1 MTDAHPLALRGKLVL
16 GGELVD
22 GAVVIEGDRIAAISR
37 SGRDGDLPTTVI
49 DAPIVSPGF
58 VDLQVN
64 GAYGVEVHDSADALA
79 LIARSLPATGVTA
92 FLPTIISS
100 LPDAYDRA
108 FAVHDAA
115 RGSAGA
121 RILGLHLEGPF
132 LAPERKGAHPVEAI
146 EDATDELFA
155 RLVGWPSLRLMTL
168 APERHGGIERIRQ
181 LVARGVLVSLGHSES
196 TWEQF
201 ETGVDAGAR
210 MATHLYNAMS
220 SFTHREPHA
229 AGAALTDDRVTVG
242 LISDGVHSHPASV
255 RLAVRAKGVERVA
268 LVTDQ
273 MAAAGM
279 PPGRYQLGGQSVETD
294 GRSAILKPGVLAGSI
309 VLMHDAVRL
318 AAEFAG
324 ISLASAI
331 RMATEVPAALLGE
344 PTLGRLVI
352 GGAADVV
359 LLGGDLAVRAT
370 WVDGRQ
376 VFDAGADAAGGTAPN
391 GHSPV

>member
-1 MTDAHPLALRGKLVL
+1 MTGAQSFALRGRLAL

-22 GAVVIEGDRIAAISR
+22 GAVVVEDGRIVAITRAA
-37 SGRDGDLPTTVI
+37 RDHDLPATVI

-79 LIARSLPATGVTA
+79 RIALSLPATGVTA

-100 LPDAYDRA
+100 LPDAYERA
-108 FAVHDAA
+108 FTVHDAA
-115 RGSAGA
+115 RDSGGA

-132 LAPERKGAHPVEAI
+132 LSPERKGAHPIAAI
-146 EDATDELFA
+146 EGATDDLFA
-155 RLVGWPSLRLMTL
+155 RLAEWPSLRLMTL
-168 APERHGGIERIRQ
+168 APERPGGIDRIRR
-181 LVARGVLVSLGHSES
+181 LVDRGVLVSLGHSES
-196 TWEQF
+196 TWAQF
-201 ETGVDAGAR
+201 EAGVDAGAR

-242 LISDGVHSHPASV
+242 LIPDGVHSHPASV
-255 RLAVRAKGVERVA
+255 RLAVRAKGVDRVT

-279 PPGRYQLGGQSVETD
+279 PPGTYLLGGQPVETD
-294 GRSAILKPGVLAGSI
+294 GRSAVLRPGVLAGSV

-324 ISLASAI
+324 VSVASAI

-344 PTLGRLVI
+344 PTVGRLVV
-352 GGAADVV
+352 GAAADVV
-359 LLGGDLAVRAT
+359 ALGDDLSVRGT
-370 WVDGRQ
+370 WVNGRQ
-376 VFDAGADAAGGTAPN
+376 VFTADDEMPSQSAPTSGG
-391 GHSPV
+391 